1 MAQGQ
6 PFGRHRGF
14 VHATA
19 PRRPEDDWVVVVGES
34 FVALIEA
41 APGERGI
48 ESLTALT
55 GAAETELERVVSA
68 IPVGENGVDSFAVV
82 HFDAD
87 GVDGWQITA
96 VARGRAV
103 IDVYSVGGARRF
115 SSSGMQPWL
124 IATFRDVV
132 AVELG
137 GPARRFDSVVR
148 VTPGALP
155 IGIGTANVGSV
166 LWSLAAPERT
176 VVAEPEQGG
185 DAGARYARPPAALD
199 EDTVR
204 RPPVSAPP
212 GVDEETVQRNSGLHR
227 AAPQGERGGDARA
240 LRESQRAP
248 GIRNEPD
255 ERTIER
261 ASLFRPPPAPLAPA
275 DPQPT
280 PMAGTEHP
288 QALLTGVAPA
298 LLQETPFAVGVA
310 SAEGSD
316 ESGRVLV
323 GIRGLEQM
331 PLDRPIVFGRR
342 PVSTRRSGA
351 DSVLVAVSSPGQ
363 EISASHVRIER
374 AGRVVVVT
382 DLRSRNGTRVS
393 IDGRRA
399 RKLRPGESFAV
410 PGHAAVEI
418 GDGTIIDITPVGL
431 IP

>member
-19 PRRPEDDWVVVVGES
+19 PRPPEDDWIVIVGES

-48 ESLTALT
+48 QSLAALA

-137 GPARRFDSVVR
+137 GPARRFDSVAR
-148 VTPGALP
+148 LTSAALP
-155 IGIGTANVGSV
+155 IGLGIANAGSV
-166 LWSLAAPERT
+166 LWSAAAPERP
-176 VVAEPEQGG
+176 VARETEDGA
-185 DAGARYARPPAALD
+185 DARARYARPPAALD
-199 EDTVR
+199 DDTVR
-204 RPPVSAPP
+204 RPPASAPP
-212 GVDEETVQRNSGLHR
+212 GFDEETVRRSGPAMQVRL
-227 AAPQGERGGDARA
+227 APR
-240 LRESQRAP
+240 S
-248 GIRNEPD
+248 EPD
-255 ERTIER
+255 ELTVER
-261 ASLFRPPPAPLAPA
+261 ASLFRPPPTPTPQLGALPAPTPQKGPVLPPAPTTAPLLPPAPA
-275 DPQPT
+275 TVVEPPSEN
-280 PMAGTEHP
+280 GE
-288 QALLTGVAPA
+288 VR
-298 LLQETPFAVGVA
+298 
-310 SAEGSD
+310 
-316 ESGRVLV
+316 GRVLV
-323 GIRGLEQM
+323 GIRGQEQIPLE
-331 PLDRPIVFGRR
+331 RPVVFGRR
-342 PVSTRRSGA
+342 PMSTRRSGI
-351 DSVLVAVSSPGQ
+351 DPLLVAVPSPGQ
-363 EISASHVRIER
+363 EISASHVRIEPT
-374 AGRVVVVT
+374 GRVVVVT
-382 DLRSRNGTRVS
+382 DLKSRNGTRVS
-393 IDGRRA
+393 VDGRRA
-399 RKLRPGESFAV
+399 RRLRPGESFAV
-410 PGHAAVEI
+410 HGHAAVEI

-431 IP
+431 IS